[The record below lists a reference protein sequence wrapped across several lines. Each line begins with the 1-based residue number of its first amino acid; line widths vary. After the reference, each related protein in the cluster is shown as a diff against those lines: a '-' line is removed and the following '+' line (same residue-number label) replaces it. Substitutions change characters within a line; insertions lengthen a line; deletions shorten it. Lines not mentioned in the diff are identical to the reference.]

1 MTKYGLVLLT
11 CLWSVGIMAET
22 VSIQTQSGSVD
33 LNVDIADTVAKAR
46 RGLMF
51 RPSIPDDYGMMFIYP
66 DDQVWSMWMK
76 NTFIPLEMIFFDR
89 AGIITQIEQAK
100 PLDLTSIQSN
110 QPVAGVLEVNA
121 GVSHKKGILVG
132 DIITPLPKFDSTRI
146 Q

>member
-89 AGIITQIEQAK
+89 AGIITQIEHAK

>member
-1 MTKYGLVLLT
+1 
-11 CLWSVGIMAET
+11 MAET

-33 LNVDIADTVAKAR
+33 LNVDIADTVTKAR

-121 GVSHKKGILVG
+121 GVSHKNGILVG